1 MEQHTPSWGL
11 VGASNIAKEMAEA
24 LRSEGRGF
32 AAITNRTK
40 AKAEAFAKEFGIPV
54 VYDTPAD
61 LFGDPSIDIVYIA
74 ATNQTHASFIE
85 QALLSGKHVLCEKP
99 ITLNLGELSRCLSIA
114 RKKNLVLA
122 EAMTL
127 YHMPVIREIRRR
139 IEEGDAGKVQVIS
152 VNFGSCKPYDMDN
165 RFFNPALGGGALLDI
180 GVYAL
185 SAARFFL
192 SSSPDKVMAM
202 LKKCEAGSD
211 EEDAILLSNPSGQM
225 ATVLLSLHSK
235 QPKRLMISCEKGYFE
250 VMEYPRA
257 VEAVFVDAK
266 SGERETIQAGDAA
279 KALAYEA
286 IDMEAAVITGDARDM
301 FLPCTW
307 DVTRIQTG
315 IRKQYGLSY
324 PGERL

>member
-11 VGASNIAKEMAEA
+11 VGASNIAKEMAMA

-32 AAITNRTK
+32 AAITNRTR
-40 AKAEAFAKEFGIPV
+40 AKAGAFAEEFGIPV

-74 ATNQTHASFIE
+74 STNQTHASFIE
-85 QALLSGKHVLCEKP
+85 QALLAGKHVLCEKP
-99 ITLNLGELSRCLSIA
+99 ITLNLGELTRCLSIA
-114 RKKNLVLA
+114 RQRNLVLA

-127 YHMPVIREIRRR
+127 YHMPLIRKVKDR
-139 IEEGDAGKVQVIS
+139 IDSGEAGKVQVIS
-152 VNFGSCKPYDMDN
+152 ANFGSFKPYDMTN

-211 EEDAILLSNPSGQM
+211 EEDAILLSNPPGQM
-225 ATVLLSLHSK
+225 ATILLSLHSK

-250 VMEYPRA
+250 IPEYPRA
-257 VEAVFVDAK
+257 VEAYFVDAK
-266 SGERETIQAGDAA
+266 SGERTAIQAGDAA

-286 IDMEAAVITGDARDM
+286 IDMESSVIAGDAKIM
-301 FLPCTW
+301 SLPCTW

-315 IRKQYGLSY
+315 IRRQYGLSY